1 MLRMGIREVYETPD
15 FREANNLL
23 KQGWQL
29 SDIYHGENGCVYV
42 LCFINR
48 VGTDN

>member
-1 MLRMGIREVYETPD
+1 MLRMGIREVYETSD
-15 FREANNLL
+15 FREANELL
-23 KQGWQL
+23 KEDWKL
-29 SDIYHGENGCVYV
+29 LDIYRGEQGCVYV